1 MINTEAE
8 SWVIGGLLN
17 NPESIGRLRLFLSAK
32 DFVDPVHARIFATVA
47 KLYDQGIPLDLTT
60 IYSSLKEEESIMV
73 ARYLY
78 EEIPTDRSLEY
89 WGKLVRKQSLQRQL
103 KEVVMDEEIDLKKV
117 EPIIHELS
125 TINNSSDLYRSLDEI
140 PPLTEEPGTR
150 IQTGFVKLDQYV
162 RFGLGHLMVIGGK
175 TGEGKTSLG
184 LGILY
189 HISKERPVGVI
200 SIEMTAEEVRER
212 IKNSFDTPPPNFFVA
227 DPPALSTLELKHI
240 CRTMKVENG
249 VAVVLVDY
257 LQLLREKEDF
267 RSRHLEVSHIIRRIK
282 EIAKELKMAM
292 IVISQLSRDID
303 YRGEGSSPSL
313 SDLKESGD
321 IEYAADSILFIH
333 QPRKEEKDYRGE
345 DTKFLIIAKNRWGMT
360 GRIQVSWQGFKTRF
374 GSYDKEGNQIS
385 DGIDC

>member
-1 MINTEAE
+1 
-8 SWVIGGLLN
+8 
-17 NPESIGRLRLFLSAK
+17 
-32 DFVDPVHARIFATVA
+32 
-47 KLYDQGIPLDLTT
+47 
-60 IYSSLKEEESIMV
+60 
-73 ARYLY
+73 
-78 EEIPTDRSLEY
+78 
-89 WGKLVRKQSLQRQL
+89 
-103 KEVVMDEEIDLKKV
+103 
-117 EPIIHELS
+117 
-125 TINNSSDLYRSLDEI
+125 
-140 PPLTEEPGTR
+140 
-150 IQTGFVKLDQYV
+150 
-162 RFGLGHLMVIGGK
+162 
-175 TGEGKTSLG
+175 
-184 LGILY
+184 
-189 HISKERPVGVI
+189 
-200 SIEMTAEEVRER
+200 
-212 IKNSFDTPPPNFFVA
+212 
-227 DPPALSTLELKHI
+227 
-240 CRTMKVENG
+240 MKVENG

-257 LQLLREKEDF
+257 LQLMREKEDF